1 MKVGIIGAGA
11 MGSLLGFYLS
21 AAAEVW
27 LLDSWQ
33 AQVDAINTAG
43 LRRELGESAELR
55 HPRAASNPATIGA
68 CDVVLVLVKAHQTRW
83 AAEQARR
90 LRKPAAGQ
98 TDPATSSQHADHPFA
113 SAGTL
118 VVTLQ
123 NGVGNR
129 EMLASVLGS
138 VRVGQG
144 VTALGATLL
153 APGRVRHAGQ
163 GPTVFASAPDPAGM
177 AALAELFN
185 ACGLPAE
192 LTDDLDAL
200 VWNKLLVNAGINALT
215 ALLRVPNRALVSVPQ
230 ARTLL
235 EQAVAETAA
244 IAQAHGVVVQPSEAQ
259 ARVLAVAVATGDNR
273 SSMLQDVLRGSPSEI
288 ATINGAVV
296 REGQRLGIPTPVNA
310 LLTALVAALDATAEL
325 RVGEV

>member
-1 MKVGIIGAGA
+1 

-21 AAAEVW
+21 AAADVW

-33 AQVDAINTAG
+33 AQVDAINATG
-43 LRRELGESAELR
+43 LRRELDGIVELR
-55 HPRAASNPATIGA
+55 HPRAASDPAAIGA
-68 CDVVLVLVKAHQTRW
+68 CDVVLVLVKAHQTHW

-90 LRKPAAGQ
+90 LLKPAAGQ
-98 TDPATSSQHADHPFA
+98 TEQATREQADADRPLC
-113 SAGTL
+113 SPGTL

-129 EMLASVLGS
+129 EALASVLGS
-138 VRVGQG
+138 ARVGQG

-153 APGRVRHAGQ
+153 APGQVRHAGQ
-163 GPTVFASAPDPAGM
+163 GATVFARAPDPAAM
-177 AALAELFN
+177 AALAALFN

-192 LTDDLDAL
+192 LSDDLDAL
-200 VWNKLLVNAGINALT
+200 VWSKVVVNAGINALT
-215 ALLRVPNRALVSVPQ
+215 ALLRVPNRALATVPQ
-230 ARTLL
+230 ARALL
-235 EQAVAETAA
+235 EQAVAEAA
-244 IAQAHGVVVQPSEAQ
+244 AVAQAHGVALQTDEAQ
-259 ARVLAVAVATGDNR
+259 ARVLAVAEATGANR

-325 RVGEV
+325 RVGE